1 MESEIIL
8 KTFEKKLTT
17 QRYASN
23 TIKSYKDYAHLY
35 LKYVDNYAS
44 LKSVPLSIIESFIN
58 EKVQKEQI
66 SISYQKGLVGAI
78 KKIHELILN
87 EKIQL
92 DYLYPKRSFNKLPK
106 FFSKEEVRLLLDNTE
121 NIKHKAILTTIYSCG
136 LRLSELLNLKVKD
149 IRSSDKIIRINQ
161 SKGNKDR
168 IVSLPDKLLDILREY
183 YLIYKPTDY
192 LFEGEKGNRY
202 SERSVQLILKKSL
215 SMAKIKTEGTVHTL
229 RHSYATHLIQSGID
243 IRIVQELLGHENI
256 KTTMIY
262 THITDIDKKK
272 TPSPLDFL

>member
-1 MESEIIL
+1 
-8 KTFEKKLTT
+8 
-17 QRYASN
+17 
-23 TIKSYKDYAHLY
+23 
-35 LKYVDNYAS
+35 
-44 LKSVPLSIIESFIN
+44 
-58 EKVQKEQI
+58 
-66 SISYQKGLVGAI
+66 
-78 KKIHELILN
+78 LILN
-87 EKIQL
+87 EKIKL
-92 DYLYPKRSFNKLPK
+92 DYLYPKRHLNKLPK
-106 FFSKEEVRLLLDNTE
+106 FFSKEEIRLLLDNTE

-136 LRLSELLNLKVKD
+136 LRLSELLNLKIKD
-149 IRSSDKIIRINQ
+149 IRSSDKMIRINQ

-183 YLIYKPTDY
+183 YLIYKPSDY
-192 LFEGEKGNRY
+192 LFEGERGNRY

-215 SMAKIKTEGTVHTL
+215 SMSKIKTEGTVHTL